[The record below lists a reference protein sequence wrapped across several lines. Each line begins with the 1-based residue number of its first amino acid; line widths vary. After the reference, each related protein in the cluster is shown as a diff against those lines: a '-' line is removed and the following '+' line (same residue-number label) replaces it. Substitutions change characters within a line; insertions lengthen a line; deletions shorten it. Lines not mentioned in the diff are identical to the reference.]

1 VAAGQQQDK
10 LLQEIYSAEAPKLYG
25 YLIKKA
31 GPELAQDIMQE
42 AFTRLYTKLAK
53 ATEIHNV
60 RAYLFQ
66 IARHLLYHETRSAGR
81 VAGGDALLENHAAPS
96 VSEDPDRLD
105 ERELLLTLKEA
116 VGVLSGTEKEI
127 FEMRWEHGLTQIE
140 IAAALDKSERQI
152 RRDLEKIVNK
162 MRSHFQSK
170 GWGGTA

>member
-1 VAAGQQQDK
+1 M
-10 LLQEIYSAEAPKLYG
+10 YG

-81 VAGGDALLENHAAPS
+81 VAGGDALLENYAAPS

>member
-1 VAAGQQQDK
+1 M
-10 LLQEIYSAEAPKLYG
+10 YG

-53 ATEIHNV
+53 SAVIHNV

-66 IARHLLYHETRSAGR
+66 IARHLLYHETRSAGK
-81 VAGGDALLENHAAPS
+81 VAGGDALLENHAAPA
-96 VSEDPDRLD
+96 VTDDPDRLD

-116 VGVLSGTEKEI
+116 VAVLSETEKEV
-127 FEMRWEHGLTQIE
+127 FDMRWEHGLTQVE
-140 IAAALDKSERQI
+140 IAAALGKSERQI

-162 MRSHFQSK
+162 MRGHFQSK
-170 GWGGTA
+170 GWGGAA